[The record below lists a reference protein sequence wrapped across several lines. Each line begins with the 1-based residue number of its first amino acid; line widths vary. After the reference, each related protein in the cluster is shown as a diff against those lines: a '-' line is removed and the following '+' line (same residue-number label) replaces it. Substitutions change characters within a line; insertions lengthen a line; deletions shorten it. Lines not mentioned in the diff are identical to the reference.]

1 MADRQIMA
9 GAKMNRR
16 GLLKCMTWAGTGVV
30 WTLSGGVPRTLGLVG
45 GAAAA
50 EAPQG
55 ALTFVQI
62 SDSHIGFHLPPNPDP
77 SATLTEAI
85 NKIKAMPTQPAFLVH
100 TGDISHLSKEEQWDD
115 ADQIIKSANKQVFF
129 IPGEHDV
136 ADAGNGKAYLERYGK
151 NTHGKGWYSFDT
163 AGVHFIGLINVFEF
177 QPGFKSAGLAKIGDE
192 QLEWLEK
199 DVKGLS
205 ASTPIVLMAHLPL
218 WTIYE
223 QWGWGTADAG
233 RALGYLKRFGSV
245 TVLNGH
251 IHQIIQKVEGNVTF
265 HTADFDGIPA
275 AGAGDRSRSWA
286 DEGRPRRGV
295 AQVPRHPDSQ
305 LCPRQ
310 GRSRPDRQHTRRL
323 RGKVMSMILGRAPR
337 PPRGAVLLGAV
348 ALGLLLLAGLTQ
360 VLAGETALKA
370 AASPA
375 TVNIDNFAFT
385 PATLTVTAGATVTW
399 KNEDD
404 SPHRI
409 GDKDGTLKSAA
420 LDTDDTFSHTFAA
433 PGEYPYICTIHP
445 YMVGK
450 IIVKPAGKSS

>member
-1 MADRQIMA
+1 M
-9 GAKMNRR
+9 
-16 GLLKCMTWAGTGVV
+16 
-30 WTLSGGVPRTLGLVG
+30 PRTLGLIG

-85 NKIKAMPTQPAFLVH
+85 DKIKAMPTQPAFLVH

-129 IPGEHDV
+129 LPGEHDV
-136 ADAGNGKAYLERYGK
+136 ADADNGKAYLARYGK
-151 NTHGKGWYSFDT
+151 NTKGKGWYSFDHG
-163 AGVHFIGLINVFEF
+163 GVHFIGLINVFEF

-223 QWGWGTADAG
+223 QWGWGTAG
-233 RALGYLKRFGSV
+233 RRPRARLSEALRLGDRAQRP
-245 TVLNGH
+245 H
-251 IHQIIQKVEGNVTF
+251 PPDHPEGRGQR
-265 HTADFDGIPA
+265 HLPYRGFDGIPA
-275 AGAGDRSRSWA
+275 AGAGHRSRSWA
-286 DEGRPRRGV
+286 DEGGARRGA
-295 AQVPRHPDSQ
+295 AQIPRHPDGQ
-305 LCPRQ
+305 LRPRQ
-310 GRSRPDRQHTRRL
+310 GRSRADRQHARRL
-323 RGKVMSMILGRAPR
+323 RGRAMLTTINPAPR
-337 PPRGAVLLGAV
+337 RRRIALLLGAV
-348 ALGLLLLAGLTQ
+348 GVASLLAAALPELTA
-360 VLAGETALKA
+360 AGEAAVTA

-375 TVNIDNFAFT
+375 TVNIDNFAFA
-385 PATLTVTAGATVTW
+385 PATLTVTAGTTVTW

-409 GDKDGTLKSAA
+409 GDKNGTFKSAA
-420 LDTDDTFSHTFAA
+420 LDTDDSFSHTFAA

-450 IIVKPAGKSS
+450 IIVKPAGKSSN

>member
-1 MADRQIMA
+1 MADRDGKDLS
-9 GAKMNRR
+9 GATKMNRR
-16 GLLKCMTWAGTGVV
+16 GLLKCMAWTGTGVV
-30 WTLSGGVPRTLGLVG
+30 WTLSGGVPRTLGLIG

-129 IPGEHDV
+129 LPGEHDV
-136 ADAGNGKAYLERYGK
+136 ADADNGKAYLERYGK
-151 NTHGKGWYSFDT
+151 NTHGKGWYSFDHG
-163 AGVHFIGLINVFEF
+163 GVHFIGLINVFEF

-265 HTADFDGIPA
+265 HTADSTAFPQPAPGTAPAPGPMKDVPAGELHKYLGI
-275 AGAGDRSRSWA
+275 RT
-286 DEGRPRRGV
+286 V
-295 AQVPRHPDSQ
+295 NYV
-305 LCPRQ
+305 
-310 GRSRPDRQHTRRL
+310 
-323 RGKVMSMILGRAPR
+323 RGKGAP
-337 PPRGAVLLGAV
+337 ALIDSTLV
-348 ALGLLLLAGLTQ
+348 A
-360 VLAGETALKA
+360 
-370 AASPA
+370 
-375 TVNIDNFAFT
+375 
-385 PATLTVTAGATVTW
+385 
-399 KNEDD
+399 
-404 SPHRI
+404 
-409 GDKDGTLKSAA
+409 
-420 LDTDDTFSHTFAA
+420 
-433 PGEYPYICTIHP
+433 
-445 YMVGK
+445 
-450 IIVKPAGKSS
+450 